1 MNADGRYGDSEN
13 ILTGKPERLK
23 WTGHVIRTDSG

>member
-1 MNADGRYGDSEN
+1 MNADGRCGDSEN

-23 WTGHVIRTDSG
+23 WTGNVIRADGG